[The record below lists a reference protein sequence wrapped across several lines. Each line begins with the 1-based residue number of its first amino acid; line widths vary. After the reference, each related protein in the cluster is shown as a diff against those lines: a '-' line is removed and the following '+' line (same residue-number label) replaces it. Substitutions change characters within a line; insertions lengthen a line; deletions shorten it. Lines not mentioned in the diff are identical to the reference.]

1 MSVAV
6 TPPPSTLALA
16 IRATRPLYLPTSVL
30 PALAGS
36 LVAINAPGTD
46 WALLPVVLV
55 ATLLVHAGVDVCNE
69 VEDAANGV
77 DSPDKMDNSR
87 VFSTGMMSIG
97 RGRALYAGLF
107 GAALVLGL
115 FLCAVQTWW
124 LLPYGLAGILGG
136 FLYTGGPRPYKYD
149 GLGDPAIVWLMGPLL
164 TGGAY
169 TAMTGDAFYAPAF
182 WVGLFPGLLITA
194 VLEANNL
201 SDIPGDSAAGVRTLA
216 VRAGF
221 HRARILFL
229 TTFAATWAL
238 PVVLWVAG
246 LFSAWILIPLL
257 ALPIAVSIARQ
268 ALAARRS
275 GDEVLLTLAPRTAQ
289 LHLLGTALLAVGI
302 VLDRL

>member
-6 TPPPSTLALA
+6 PQPSPSKLALA
-16 IRATRPLYLPTSVL
+16 VRATRPPYLPTSVL
-30 PALAGS
+30 PALAGA
-36 LVAINAPGTD
+36 LVAIGHDDAD
-46 WALLPVVLV
+46 WVLLPVVLV

-124 LLPYGLAGILGG
+124 LLAYGLAGILGG
-136 FLYTGGPRPYKYD
+136 LLYTAGPRPYKYD

-164 TGGAY
+164 TQGAY
-169 TAMTGDAFYAPAF
+169 TALTGDAFYAPAF

-216 VRAGF
+216 VRVGF
-221 HRARILFL
+221 DHARALFL

-238 PVVLWVAG
+238 PV
-246 LFSAWILIPLL
+246 
-257 ALPIAVSIARQ
+257 
-268 ALAARRS
+268 
-275 GDEVLLTLAPRTAQ
+275 
-289 LHLLGTALLAVGI
+289 
-302 VLDRL
+302 